1 MLRVRRNALLG
12 RPFDPRVEIRDR
24 AGGSRVWEI
33 VAPFRYRDSGR
44 RADGSRK
51 EKNTIMHRGSLKR

>member
-12 RPFDPRVEIRDR
+12 RPSDPSVEIGDR

-33 VAPFRYRDSGR
+33 VAPFRYCGSSR
-44 RADGSRK
+44 RADESRE
-51 EKNTIMHRGSLKR
+51 EKNTIMHHGSLKG